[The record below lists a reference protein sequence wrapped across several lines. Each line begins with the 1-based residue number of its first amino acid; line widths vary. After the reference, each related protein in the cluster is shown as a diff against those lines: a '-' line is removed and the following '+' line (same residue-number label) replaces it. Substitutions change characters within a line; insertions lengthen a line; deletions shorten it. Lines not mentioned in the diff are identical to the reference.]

1 LCRCVCHGTCLLAG
15 HEPVSLTTWQELCEC
30 PGAAEQRAWKGPDD
44 LWPGFTEHREKA
56 RREQQERREA
66 KKQAEHAVR
75 DAAVGGRAAQ
85 PSWTDRHQRCI
96 SVTVSPSEST

>member
-1 LCRCVCHGTCLLAG
+1 V
-15 HEPVSLTTWQELCEC
+15 PPSS
-30 PGAAEQRAWKGPDD
+30 AWKGPDD
-44 LWPGFTEHREKA
+44 LWPGFTEHWEQA

-75 DAAVGGRAAQ
+75 DAAYGKTRDELRDLYIAEFRARAAQ

-96 SVTVSPSEST
+96 SVTVSPSESTEHT